1 MTAET
6 PEQPEEPTQLPVTEE
21 VTEQPEQDTK
31 SVIGIEMPDA
41 NSVNA
46 QLTLRNVSPMQLW
59 AAARLLENYGDSL
72 YASQQMQAQIAARQ
86 ANAPK
91 DHKPKRKGKG
101 AN

>member
-1 MTAET
+1 MT
-6 PEQPEEPTQLPVTEE
+6 EQPTQLPVAEE
-21 VTEQPEQDTK
+21 VTEQPDTK

-72 YASQQMQAQIAARQ
+72 YASQQMQAQMEARKAA
-86 ANAPK
+86 NGVAPQ
-91 DHKPKRKGKG
+91 DHKPKRKKG